1 MKETLIDIETYSEVD
16 IKTCGLY
23 RYATDP
29 SFEIL
34 LIAWAM
40 DDGSGFGET
49 QCCDLTSGD
58 PFPTELLEAFQS
70 GTVRLIAHNASFER
84 VCFSVHLQRNFPGQ
98 YLQPGAFLSPD
109 NWLCTMVMAG
119 SLTLPLALKDVGEVL
134 KTAQQKDKE
143 GERLIKLFSM
153 PCKPTKSNGYRTRNL
168 PQHYPADW
176 AKFKGYC
183 IQDVNT
189 EIDIYKRL
197 KRFPM
202 PDREWHHYRVNERVN
217 DRGVKIDTELVQQA
231 IACDLMLSDAMTKK
245 AYELTGLENPNSVSQ
260 LKSWLD
266 ERGIP
271 MDSLGKKDVAQMI
284 GELDRNG
291 VDEEAMDMLKLRLQM
306 AKSSVKKYQAA
317 ERCVCPDG
325 RARGLFQFYGASRTG
340 RYSGR
345 NIQLQNLPQN
355 HISTLEQARD
365 LVKLG
370 CFDMVESIY
379 GNTPDV
385 LSQLIRTMLV
395 PKEGCEFIVA
405 DFSAIEARVLAW
417 EAEEQW
423 VLDAF
428 QNGEDL
434 YCATASQMFHVPVVK
449 HGVNGEL
456 RQKGKI
462 ATLACGYGGSSGA
475 LISMGAL
482 QMGLKEEELPE
493 IIDSWREANPKIVQY
508 WWDVEKAAMTAYKTG
523 ERSEIGKIAFEFWS
537 GTLWMVLPSGRR
549 LAYIKP
555 RTQPNRFGRMSL
567 TYEGVGQNHKWSRQ
581 ETYSGRLVENA
592 TQAIARDIL
601 AEAMARMEDYGL
613 SIVGHVHD
621 EVIIEAPIGKYTVD
635 EVCKLMAVKP
645 DWCEG
650 LPLSAAGYLAPSY
663 YFKD

>member
-1 MKETLIDIETYSEVD
+1 MKETLIDIETYCEAD
-16 IKTCGLY
+16 IKKCGLY
-23 RYATDP
+23 RYVSDP

-34 LIAWAM
+34 LIAWAT
-40 DDGSGFGET
+40 DEGSGFGET
-49 QCCDLTSGD
+49 KLVDLASGEL
-58 PFPTELLEAFQS
+58 FPQELLDDFKDS
-70 GTVRLIAHNASFER
+70 NVTLIAHNAAFER
-84 VCFSVHLQRNFPGQ
+84 VSFSRYLQQHYPGQ
-98 YLQPGAFLSPD
+98 YLEPGTFLSPD
-109 NWLCTMVMAG
+109 KWTCTMVMAA
-119 SLTLPLALKDVGEVL
+119 SLTLPMALKDVGEVL
-134 KTAQQKDKE
+134 RTAQQKDEE
-143 GERLIKLFSM
+143 GKRLIKLFSA
-153 PCKPTKSNGYRTRNL
+153 PCKPTKSNGGRTRNL
-168 PQHYPADW
+168 PHHLPEDW
-176 AKFKGYC
+176 EKFKYYC

-189 EIDIYKRL
+189 EVDIYKRL

-202 PDREWHHYRVNERVN
+202 PDREWHHYRVNERIN

-231 IACDLMLSDAMTKK
+231 IACDLLLSDAMSKK

-260 LKSWLD
+260 LKTWLD
-266 ERGIP
+266 ERGIE
-271 MDSLGKKDVAQMI
+271 MDTLGKKNVTEMI
-284 GELDRNG
+284 GELDKNG
-291 VDEEAMDMLKLRLQM
+291 VDAEAMDMLKLRLQM

-340 RYSGR
+340 RYAGR

-355 HISTLEQARD
+355 HISTLNQARE
-365 LVKLG
+365 LVKMG

-385 LSQLIRTMLV
+385 LSQLIRTMLI

-417 EAEEQW
+417 EAGEQW

-449 HGVNGEL
+449 HGINGDL

-482 QMGLKEEELPE
+482 QMGLKEDELPE
-493 IIDSWREANPKIVQY
+493 IIDSWRQANPKIVQY
-508 WWDVEKAAMTAYKTG
+508 WWDVEKAAMQAFKTG
-523 ERSEIGKIAFEFWS
+523 ERQDIGKISFVFYS
-537 GTLWMVLPSGRR
+537 GTLWMVLPSGRK
-549 LAYIKP
+549 LAYLKP
-555 RTQPNRFGRMSL
+555 KQQPNRFGRMSL
-567 TYEGVGQNHKWSRQ
+567 TYEGVGQNHKWARQ

-601 AEAMARMEDYGL
+601 AEAMARIDDKEL
-613 SIVGHVHD
+613 NIVAHVHD
-621 EVIIEAPIGKYTVD
+621 EVIIEAPKDKYTVD
-635 EVCKLMAVKP
+635 DICQLMATNP
-645 DWCEG
+645 DWCDG
-650 LPLSAAGYLAPSY
+650 LPLAAAGYKGDY